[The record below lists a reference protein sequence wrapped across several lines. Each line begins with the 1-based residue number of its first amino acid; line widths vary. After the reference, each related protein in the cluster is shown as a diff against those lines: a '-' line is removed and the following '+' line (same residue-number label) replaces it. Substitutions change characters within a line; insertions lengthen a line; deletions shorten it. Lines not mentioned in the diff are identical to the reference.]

1 MSVFARPVSF
11 VIPWYGHFAG
21 GAEVAARS
29 FAHALAARGAEVDV
43 LTTCARSPSES
54 WWRDTLPA
62 GASADGAITIRR
74 FPVDSD
80 GEARFVEVNAKLV
93 LGETIAEAHQREFVR
108 HSINSRT
115 LVEHVRATSG
125 ARDVIAL
132 PYTQGLIHDAVVES
146 GAGVL
151 AMPCLHDEPQAQWT
165 TTREM
170 LASAR
175 GVLFLSDAEKRL
187 AIRLHGASVGRKLAE
202 QPVVGIGVEASPAAR
217 ALLADADRLTD
228 IRARLKLP
236 ARYHMYMGRKE
247 VGKGVS
253 TLVAWY
259 RHYRA
264 SGGDATLVFM
274 GGGDAS
280 LVPAEPGFR
289 DLGLV
294 GEEEKVAT
302 LSGAVA
308 LANLS
313 RNESFSIVVFEAWLA
328 RVPVVVAKACAV
340 TAELVAAAGGGI
352 AAGDESEFAAAL
364 ATLDHLPTRDAVSA
378 RGERHAREHFDW
390 DAVTDRLA
398 RALEAA

>member
-1 MSVFARPVSF
+1 MTAFARPLTL

-21 GAEVAARS
+21 GADVAARS
-29 FAHALAARGAEVDV
+29 FAHALARRGADVDV
-43 LTTCARSPSES
+43 LTTCARAPYES

-62 GASADGAITIRR
+62 GTSTDGPLTVRR
-74 FPVDSD
+74 FPVDPD
-80 GEARFVEVNAKLV
+80 GEALFVEVNAKLMH
-93 LGETIAEAHQREFVR
+93 GEPVGVAHQRQFVR
-108 HSINSRT
+108 HSINSRA

-132 PYTQGLIHDAVVES
+132 PYTQGLIHDAVVQS
-146 GAGVL
+146 GARAF

-170 LASAR
+170 LAGAR
-175 GVLFLSDAEKRL
+175 GVLFLSEAEKRL
-187 AIRLHGASVGRKLAE
+187 AIRLHGAAVGRKLAG
-202 QPVVGIGVEASPAAR
+202 QPVVGVGVEAPAAAR
-217 ALLADADRLTD
+217 ALLADAERLAD
-228 IRARLKLP
+228 IRARLQLP
-236 ARYHMYMGRKE
+236 ARYHVCMGRKE
-247 VGKGVS
+247 VGKGVA

-264 SGGDATLVFM
+264 TGRDATLVFM
-274 GGGDAS
+274 GGGDAA

-289 DLGLV
+289 DLGFV
-294 GEEEKVAT
+294 SEEEKVAT
-302 LSGAVA
+302 LAGASA

-313 RNESFSIVVFEAWLA
+313 LNESFSIVVFEAWLA

-340 TAELVAAAGGGI
+340 TAELVATGGGGI
-352 AAGDESEFAAAL
+352 AAGDENEFAAAL
-364 ATLDHLPTRDAVSA
+364 ATLDHGPTRDALGA

-398 RALEAA
+398 RALVAA